1 MSPSPPVLGAREVGV
16 RGANAT
22 TDFPPRQAT
31 RIAIMQGRLVPPT
44 GNRIQAFPTGLWAE
58 ELQRAATVPLDAIE
72 WIYEVQGADDNPIS
86 TKSGVAHLRALND
99 GSGVGVRSL
108 CADYFM
114 DRPLVRASADER
126 RERAGVLSWLVAQ
139 CTLAGI
145 ERIVLPFV
153 DVSRIANAEDF
164 DTVVGI
170 LHNIVPHLERTGVEI
185 HLETD
190 LPPAEF
196 ARLLTAV
203 AHDKVRVNYDSG
215 NSASLGYDPRAE
227 FAAYGVAVGSIHI
240 KDRVRGGSTVPLGT
254 GNADF
259 RSLFVEIRRAGY
271 AGDFVLQVARGVIGD
286 EVQWA
291 RQNLDFLRRCLNQAA
306 DE

>member
-1 MSPSPPVLGAREVGV
+1 
-16 RGANAT
+16 
-22 TDFPPRQAT
+22 
-31 RIAIMQGRLVPPT
+31 MQGRLLPPV
-44 GNRIQAFPTGLWAE
+44 GNRIQAFPTGRWAD
-58 ELQRAATVPLDAIE
+58 ELQLAQAVPLDAIE

-86 TKSGVAHLRALND
+86 TPSGVAHLRALND
-99 GSGVGVRSL
+99 GPGVGVRSL

-114 DRPLVRASADER
+114 DRPLVRVTDDER
-126 RERAGVLSWLVAQ
+126 DEREQVLSWLVAQ
-139 CTLAGI
+139 CALAGI

-153 DVSRIANAEDF
+153 DVSRISNSEDF

-170 LHNIVPHLERTGVEI
+170 LRRVLPHLERAGVEI

-203 AHDKVRVNYDSG
+203 PHEKVRVNYDSG
-215 NSASLGYDPRAE
+215 NSASLGYDPKAE
-227 FAAYGVAVGSIHI
+227 FAAYGAAVGSIHI
-240 KDRVRGGSTVPLGT
+240 KDRVRGGGTVPLGT

-259 RSLFVEIRRAGY
+259 HSLFAEIRRTRY
-271 AGDFVLQVARGVIGD
+271 TGDFVLQVARGAVGD

-291 RQNLDFLRRCLNQAA
+291 RQNLDFLRRGLSQVVHEDLVIAPVTPMVKQGLP
-306 DE
+306 